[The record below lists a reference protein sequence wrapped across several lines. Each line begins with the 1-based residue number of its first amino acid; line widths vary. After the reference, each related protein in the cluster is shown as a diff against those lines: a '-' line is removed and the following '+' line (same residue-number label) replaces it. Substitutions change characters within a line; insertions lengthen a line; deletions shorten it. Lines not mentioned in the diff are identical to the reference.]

1 MKLDKL
7 ISSISEL
14 TPQQKLEVLGRE
26 LKNEK
31 TGKGKEQI
39 LLLIETAKKEQEDI
53 EERLR
58 EVAKKPEQEQPLEN
72 IVQEKNPELDEVN
85 NNKEKERVLRIY
97 GVEERK
103 PQELYGMEHTKE
115 SQEEK
120 KSEYKLSHEDRF
132 TQQREQNFI
141 SEEERLKRERKKYET
156 GTA

>member
-120 KSEYKLSHEDRF
+120 KSEYKLSNEDRF

-156 GTA
+156 GRV

>member
-7 ISSISEL
+7 VSSTSEL

-26 LKNEK
+26 LKREK
-31 TGKGKEQI
+31 TEKGKEQI
-39 LLLIETAKKEQEDI
+39 LLLIESAKKEQEDI

-120 KSEYKLSHEDRF
+120 KSEYRLSTEDRF

-141 SEEERLKRERKKYET
+141 SNEERLKRERKKYEI
-156 GTA
+156 GRV

>member
-14 TPQQKLEVLGRE
+14 APQQKLEVLGRE
-26 LKNEK
+26 IKNEK
-31 TGKGKEQI
+31 TEKGKEQI
-39 LLLIETAKKEQEDI
+39 LLLIESAKKEQEDI

-58 EVAKKPEQEQPLEN
+58 EVVKKPEQPLEN
-72 IVQEKNPELDEVN
+72 IVSQEKPPEIEETQ
-85 NNKEKERVLRIY
+85 NKQERDRLLRIY

-103 PQELYGMEHTKE
+103 PHELYGVEHTKTGQE
-115 SQEEK
+115 EEK

-141 SEEERLKRERKKYET
+141 SDEERLRRERKKYET
-156 GTA
+156 GIV